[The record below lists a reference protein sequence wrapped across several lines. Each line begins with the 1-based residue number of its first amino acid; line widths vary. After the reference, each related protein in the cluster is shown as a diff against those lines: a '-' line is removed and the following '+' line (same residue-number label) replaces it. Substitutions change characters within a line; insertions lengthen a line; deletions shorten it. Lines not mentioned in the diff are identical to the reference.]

1 MENVIRIEN
10 MNKSFKDVEI
20 FKDFS
25 LEIKKNSFTIIS
37 GTSGSG
43 KSTLLNIIGLLDTKD
58 KGNIYMFE
66 EKNVHPFSKRAEY
79 LLREK
84 IGYLFQNFALV
95 DNETVEYNLK
105 IALENVKAK
114 NKEELISNVLKQV
127 GLQGYEKKMVYKCSG
142 GEQQRIAIARL
153 LLKPC
158 ELVLADEPT
167 GSLDHDNK
175 MLVVSLLQKMH
186 KEGKTIL
193 IVTHDEELM
202 EIGDNHIKLNN
213 FKCVK

>member
-1 MENVIRIEN
+1 
-10 MNKSFKDVEI
+10 
-20 FKDFS
+20 
-25 LEIKKNSFTIIS
+25 
-37 GTSGSG
+37 
-43 KSTLLNIIGLLDTKD
+43 
-58 KGNIYMFE
+58 
-66 EKNVHPFSKRAEY
+66 
-79 LLREK
+79 
-84 IGYLFQNFALV
+84 V

-105 IALENVKAK
+105 IALENGKAK

-213 FKCVK
+213 FKYVK